1 MKLQQRSIAYKFPSI
16 KDITA
21 IILYWEFYIDED
33 DFPNNPEIRKRWLSI
48 HVKQH
53 QFLRD
58 EKEGK
63 YNTIF
68 FGHKG
73 KPWDHRVND
82 NNKQLII
89 QKIEEFMQSY
99 EDPYTGKINESLI
112 AKYKMGNND
121 TTLTMRDNVKYV

>member
-21 IILYWEFYIDED
+21 LILYWEVYIDED
-33 DFPNNPEIRKRWLSI
+33 DFPNNPEIRKRWLCI

-58 EKEGK
+58 KKEGK

-68 FGHKG
+68 FGDKG
-73 KPWDHRVND
+73 KPWDHTTND
-82 NNKQLII
+82 KTKQLII
-89 QKIEEFMQSY
+89 QKVEEFIQNY
-99 EDPYTGKINESLI
+99 EDPITGKINESLV
-112 AKYKMGNND
+112 AKYKTGEND
-121 TTLTMRDNVKYV
+121 PTLTMWDNTKYV